1 MTAGRPA
8 RPWPR
13 LAACEIWFAHGAG
26 TPDARLAQAE
36 QIRHAVGVAPVRIPW
51 WEDARPGIEPR
62 TDLDAY
68 LRARFDGAPPAD
80 VHLGP
85 GGVEIPDLGDLV
97 SGLERPVL
105 RTFYHSAIPKLWRT
119 IADAVY
125 YLHHGQEM
133 RGQMLA
139 WMAARGPRTG
149 APRIAV
155 GLSLGG
161 LLLVDALAVAPAGT
175 VDAVVTVG
183 SQVPMVYQCGGLT
196 SLPRTSPPPSPFQ
209 PWLNVWDPDDY
220 MSFPVRSLF
229 GADARIVDRLV
240 QDPAFAFPDDHSNY
254 FAGRAVYDAIEAQLE
269 AWSIGPSG

>member
-13 LAACEIWFAHGAG
+13 LAACEIWFAHWAG

-68 LRARFDGAPPAD
+68 LRARFDSAPPAD
-80 VHLGP
+80 VHLGR
-85 GGVEIPDLGDLV
+85 GGVEVPDLGDLV

-125 YLHHGQEM
+125 YLHHGEEM

-139 WMAARGPRTG
+139 WMA
-149 APRIAV
+149 
-155 GLSLGG
+155 
-161 LLLVDALAVAPAGT
+161 LAVAPPGT

-196 SLPRTSPPPSPFQ
+196 SLPRTSPPPRPFR

-220 MSFPVRSLF
+220 MSFPERSIF
-229 GADARIVDRLV
+229 GADALIVDRLV
-240 QDPAFAFPDDHSNY
+240 QDQALAFPDDHSNY
-254 FAGRAVYDAIEAQLE
+254 FADRVVYDAIEAQLE

>member
-1 MTAGRPA
+1 M
-8 RPWPR
+8 
-13 LAACEIWFAHGAG
+13 
-26 TPDARLAQAE
+26 
-36 QIRHAVGVAPVRIPW
+36 
-51 WEDARPGIEPR
+51 
-62 TDLDAY
+62 
-68 LRARFDGAPPAD
+68 
-80 VHLGP
+80 
-85 GGVEIPDLGDLV
+85 EIPDLGDLV

-125 YLHHGQEM
+125 YLHHGEEM

-139 WMAARGPRTG
+139 WMAAARSPHGPAADRRRVEPG
-149 APRIAV
+149 RAAPRRCPGRGA
-155 GLSLGG
+155 
-161 LLLVDALAVAPAGT
+161 AGT

-196 SLPRTSPPPSPFQ
+196 SLPRTSPPPSPFR

-220 MSFPVRSLF
+220 MSFPVRSIF

-254 FAGRAVYDAIEAQLE
+254 FADRAVYDAIEAQLE
-269 AWSIGPSG
+269 AWSIGPPG